1 MAQSF
6 PAPDT
11 PAAFHGTSA
20 RVMKE
25 SGGSQATQN
34 GGAMDKTALKREP
47 PQRGEGPPPVR
58 RLRRTA
64 ALSKEKII
72 KAAMAEFSLKGFDGA
87 RVDEVARRSG
97 VNKTLLYHH
106 VGNKDRLFTAA
117 LEATYQSIRARQSD
131 FLAGQME
138 PKAGIRRLVRLL
150 MSLWVEN
157 PEYGRLLANENFL
170 GGKHVKRSKLISNMY
185 RKLIESLSDLL
196 KRGVEQG
203 LFREGID
210 PVDLY
215 ISVSSLSAY
224 YVSHQHTLT
233 TLFHVNLMH
242 PRRLRQR
249 EDHIVDVVLR
259 YVCRDPEDCS
269 GGKETV
275 AGEPRVRRKL
285 RGSRDLTPGDDTR

>member
-1 MAQSF
+1 
-6 PAPDT
+6 
-11 PAAFHGTSA
+11 
-20 RVMKE
+20 
-25 SGGSQATQN
+25 
-34 GGAMDKTALKREP
+34 MDKLSLAKGHPRRGDG
-47 PQRGEGPPPVR
+47 PQPVK

-72 KAAMAEFSLKGFDGA
+72 KAAIAEFSLKGFDGA

-106 VGNKDRLFTAA
+106 IGNKDRLFTAA
-117 LEATYQSIRARQSD
+117 LEATYQSIRARQSE
-131 FLAGQME
+131 FLASRMD
-138 PKAGIRRLVRLL
+138 PKTGMRRLVHLL

-157 PEYGRLLANENFL
+157 FEFGRLLANENFL
-170 GGKHVKRSKLISNMY
+170 GGKHVKRSKLIGNMY
-185 RKLIESLSDLL
+185 RKLVDSLNDLL

-224 YVSHQHTLT
+224 YVSHHHTLT
-233 TLFHVNLMH
+233 TLFHVDLMH

-249 EDHIVDVVLR
+249 ENHIVDMVLR
-259 YVCRDPEDCS
+259 YVCRNPEDGS
-269 GGKETV
+269 DGK
-275 AGEPRVRRKL
+275 GSLPREPRIRRRP
-285 RGSRDLTPGDDTR
+285 RGSRDLTAGDAAR